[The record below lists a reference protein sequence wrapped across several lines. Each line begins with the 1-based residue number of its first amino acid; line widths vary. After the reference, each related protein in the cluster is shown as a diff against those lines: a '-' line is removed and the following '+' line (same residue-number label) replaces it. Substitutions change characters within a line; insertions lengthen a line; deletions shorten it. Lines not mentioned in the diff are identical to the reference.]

1 MTVVD
6 QSLED
11 AVAHIPKKC
20 ASLRVCVHVLS
31 FRLLC
36 EASGSKISGQVCER
50 TTSWPAGLRSAGVNM
65 KVVLFGICVSTCEA
79 VTGHT
84 HGKSVRSCVA

>member
-20 ASLRVCVHVLS
+20 ASPRVCVHVLS
-31 FRLLC
+31 VRLLC
-36 EASGSKISGQVCER
+36 EASSQRSEGKCANGQFMASRPQISGREHEGCFVR
-50 TTSWPAGLRSAGVNM
+50 HM
-65 KVVLFGICVSTCEA
+65 CV
-79 VTGHT
+79 HM
-84 HGKSVRSCVA
+84 